1 MNKEKRKINKILMIL
16 NVVLIIIVVILLLK
30 GCSKKE
36 ETIKNNGKINIF
48 EIKCDT
54 DCDCNCDKD
63 NNEKDKEKDDNTQ
76 EAFKPIDDDQELDI
90 KILDKN
96 KSWNDNENINL
107 FEDSEYV
114 VSGKIAPEST
124 GTYQFVIKNSTIY
137 NVKYNLNFDE
147 RNNYNINMKYRLKK
161 NNEYV
166 INNWVTYSK
175 LKQES
180 IKLNKNSSDTYYLE
194 WKWFESTNDNSIG
207 EDINSKYGLSINIKA
222 VQSND

>member
-1 MNKEKRKINKILMIL
+1 MNKESGKINKILMIL

-30 GCSKKE
+30 DCSKKE

-137 NVKYNLNFDE
+137 NVKYDLNFDE
-147 RNNYNINMKYRLKK
+147 KNNYNINMKYRLKK